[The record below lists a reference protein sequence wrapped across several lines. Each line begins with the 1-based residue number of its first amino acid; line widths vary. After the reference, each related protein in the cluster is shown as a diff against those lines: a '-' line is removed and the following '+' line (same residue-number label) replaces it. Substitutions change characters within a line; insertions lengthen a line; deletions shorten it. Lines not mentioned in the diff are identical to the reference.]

1 MDELGLPSRLF
12 ESGFEPYGRKCVNS
26 YFKLRWLDLI
36 KKALENDHL
45 EMLNASQFG
54 RVLQMGGHTF
64 SVMFLHYI
72 LSRQLVTEKDLEI
85 WWLFVGKHIHYA
97 IQDFALVTGLNCGD
111 SGGVE
116 GEVNEKVIW
125 RGKGGSK
132 GKASNSIWDDLFR
145 GEEKPTVAWIMDRL
159 VNGKRYKDSLTRLRL
174 SLVVLVDGILYPTCG
189 ITKIR
194 PEVVSMLGNI
204 DEFLK
209 YAWGSE
215 SFLLTAWYW

>member
-12 ESGFEPYGRKCVNS
+12 KSGFEPYGRKCVNS

-36 KKALENDHL
+36 KNALENDHL

-64 SVMFLHYI
+64 S
-72 LSRQLVTEKDLEI
+72 LVTEKDLEI

-159 VNGKRYKDSLTRLRL
+159 VNGKRYKDSLTRFGFRCWFWLM
-174 SLVVLVDGILYPTCG
+174 
-189 ITKIR
+189 
-194 PEVVSMLGNI
+194 VVSMLGNI